1 VRQAKQEKAR
11 HAQASTTGSSGGSAV
26 AAAVATGEAAV
37 QVFEVSDGEG
47 EDGVVADDGVDLDAF
62 AKLVLEG
69 FPQALHNTE
78 LFIKVLDNFGVAED
92 DAARSRALHFVE
104 ALR

>member
-1 VRQAKQEKAR
+1 
-11 HAQASTTGSSGGSAV
+11 
-26 AAAVATGEAAV
+26 V